1 MQLLSEREIIT
12 RIEHGEVFSAQIDSH
27 AFEIK
32 IERYVPFIGTAIHHG
47 HRVCCSM
54 TDHMLIT
61 GAERQF
67 EEDPYTG
74 EFIDALPITIK
85 VHDSRYYYD
94 LNRNPADCIYD
105 VAWGKKIWKRTLETT
120 VIEKIK
126 NLHSCYYRIVHSL
139 VGQLEQRFSSAMI
152 YDLHS
157 YNYSRIEDK
166 PPLFNIGTHFI
177 DKPRYASLLGH
188 LQNGLKTIRLSGVE
202 NRSVCD
208 EVFRGGGY
216 QAAFIK
222 ENHPNSLCIPLEI
235 KKIFM
240 DEQGFER
247 DDVIFSEL
255 KCQLDQVLEENGT
268 RFENEFAHPC
278 RE

>member
-1 MQLLSEREIIT
+1 MQRLSEREIIA
-12 RIEHGEVFSAQIDSH
+12 RIEHGELFSAQIDTH

-47 HRVCCSM
+47 HRVCSSI
-54 TDHMLIT
+54 TDNMLVT

-74 EFIDALPITIK
+74 DFIDTLPITIT

-105 VAWGKKIWKRTLETT
+105 VAWGKKIWKRTLDTA
-120 VIEKIK
+120 VVKKIK
-126 NLHSCYYRIVHSL
+126 NLHSCYYRVVHSL
-139 VGQLEQRFSSAMI
+139 VGQLEKRFSGAMI

-157 YNYSRIEDK
+157 YNYSRIEGN
-166 PPLFNIGTHFI
+166 PPLFNIGTYFV
-177 DKPRYASLLGH
+177 DTSRYASLLNH
-188 LQNGLKTIRLSGVE
+188 LQNGLKAIRLSGVE
-202 NRSVCD
+202 NSSLYD
-208 EVFRGGGY
+208 EVFRGRGY
-216 QAAFIK
+216 QAVFIK

-240 DEQGFER
+240 DEEDFER
-247 DDVIFSEL
+247 DDEIFSQL
-255 KCQLDQVLEENGT
+255 KPQLGKVLEENGT
-268 RFENEFAHPC
+268 RFENEFAQPC